1 MTIKD
6 KIIECVAINLSKE
19 KYGNSSKSDEFL
31 IEAELLLKNLL
42 LNVLIEK
49 AKGDPLQYVECLE
62 NFKEI
67 LVTVLNCGVKK
78 VIPHVYSSIIDKE
91 SGNTRIEDVRKL
103 LSIIKEV
110 A

>member
-67 LVTVLNCGVKK
+67 CKWDYYDVEYIESLVFN
-78 VIPHVYSSIIDKE
+78 
-91 SGNTRIEDVRKL
+91 
-103 LSIIKEV
+103 
-110 A
+110 